1 MSMDNYNIKY
11 NNKKGALN
19 IVFSG
24 QLTINNIDKI
34 AESLKSNIKKIKSV
48 NITTENVENIDLT
61 FVQILYSIM
70 KNGKNNGFEV
80 YTSINVPDDL
90 KLLLT
95 NAGFSGVIS
104 NIK

>member
-1 MSMDNYNIKY
+1 MENYNIKY
-11 NNKKGALN
+11 NNKKGALS

-48 NITTENVENIDLT
+48 DITTENVENIDLT

-70 KNGKNNGFEV
+70 KSGKNDGFEV
-80 YTSINVPDDL
+80 LASINVPDDL

>member
-11 NNKKGALN
+11 NNKKGALS

-34 AESLKSNIKKIKSV
+34 AESLKSNLKKIKSV
-48 NITTENVENIDLT
+48 NISTDNVENIDLT
-61 FVQILYSIM
+61 FIQLLHSII
-70 KNGKNNGFEV
+70 KSGKETGFEV
-80 YTSINVPDDL
+80 NTSVNVPNDL

-95 NAGFSGVIS
+95 NAGFAGVTH
-104 NIK
+104 NQ